1 MLRRTMLKGVAACA
15 VAGVLARPA
24 GAQEVLKMGI
34 SIPMT
39 GAGFNAVGRQLAA
52 AIKLYVEQHGD
63 TVAGRKIDVI
73 LRDDAGVADNARRI
87 VQEMIVNEKVGLI
100 GIGITPT
107 SLAIAPLVT
116 EARIP
121 TLVLSSGASV
131 TVTKSPYMVR
141 AGFVI
146 AQQSWIMAE
155 WAAKNGSKRVVTLVN
170 DWATGI
176 EAEIAFKT
184 RFIQAGGQII
194 EFDSHP
200 AR

>member
-1 MLRRTMLKGVAACA
+1 
-15 VAGVLARPA
+15 
-24 GAQEVLKMGI
+24 MGI

-63 TVAGRKIDVI
+63 TIAGRKIEII

-116 EARIP
+116 EAKMP

-155 WAAKNGSKRVVTLVN
+155 WAAKNGSKRVGHIGQRL
-170 DWATGI
+170 GS
-176 EAEIAFKT
+176 
-184 RFIQAGGQII
+184 GG
-194 EFDSHP
+194 
-200 AR
+200 